1 MTPASRLPKVQEDRM
16 GKLGMAPSPL
26 SLHSNTHYKR

>member
-1 MTPASRLPKVQEDRM
+1 MTPASRLPEVQEDRM

-26 SLHSNTHYKR
+26 SPYSCTHHKR